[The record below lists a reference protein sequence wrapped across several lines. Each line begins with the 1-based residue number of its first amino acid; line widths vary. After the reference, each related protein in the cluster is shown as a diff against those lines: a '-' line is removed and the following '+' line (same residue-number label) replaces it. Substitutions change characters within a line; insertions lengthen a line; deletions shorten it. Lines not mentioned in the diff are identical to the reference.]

1 MSCDS
6 DFGEYGCEQFS
17 ATFLYVEDVCGS
29 WTAPGSCYDSDF
41 GEIGYPLST
50 VDYEYTGC
58 QYDYCL
64 SEQSSNTYHVDM
76 SCDRDFIVVLNQL
89 FLQYT

>member
-6 DFGEYGCEQFS
+6 DFGECGCEQFS

-29 WTAPGSCYDSDF
+29 WTAPKSCYDSDF
-41 GEIGYPLST
+41 DEIGYPLSA
-50 VDYEYTGC
+50 VEYEYTGC
-58 QYDYCL
+58 QCDHCI

-76 SCDRDFIVVLNQL
+76 
-89 FLQYT
+89 